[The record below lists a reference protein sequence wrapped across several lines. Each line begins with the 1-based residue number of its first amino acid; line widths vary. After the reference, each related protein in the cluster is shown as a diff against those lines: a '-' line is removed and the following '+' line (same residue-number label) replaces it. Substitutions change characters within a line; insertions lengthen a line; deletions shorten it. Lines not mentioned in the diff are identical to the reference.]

1 MGDQDQSAHW
11 NLRVELAMSPCC
23 NNAAGSGEGLDPAD
37 KAAGGSQLRLP
48 TQDTTG
54 KEMAKNKKLQ
64 CTTPMQK
71 KCTDMEQQAKIGA
84 RLKKNG
90 QKVQNVDG
98 SQMTVQFGG

>member
-1 MGDQDQSAHW
+1 M
-11 NLRVELAMSPCC
+11 RPR
-23 NNAAGSGEGLDPAD
+23 SGEGLDPRD
-37 KAAGGSQLRLP
+37 KAAGGPKLRLP

-84 RLKKNG
+84 RLKKTA
-90 QKVQNVDG
+90 KKCR
-98 SQMTVQFGG
+98 MLMALR